1 MKSAHWQQVRLA
13 IAVVTVA
20 VLAAVMTYVLYGSSA
35 LFSLRGVTGVVVQ
48 TLIFA
53 VGMWWLLSSRRPQQ
67 PPDVEASEEAG

>member
-1 MKSAHWQQVRLA
+1 
-13 IAVVTVA
+13 
-20 VLAAVMTYVLYGSSA
+20 MTYVLYGSSA

-67 PPDVEASEEAG
+67 PPDVEAAEEAG